1 MTKELHNVTKEFIV
15 SIGHS
20 DSGLLSSELQRTES
34 NIPSNFNTTTQA
46 RNMRVFAIQLSWN
59 TLSHLVWC
67 DYK

>member
-1 MTKELHNVTKEFIV
+1 MTKELHNVTKEFTV

-20 DSGLLSSELQRTES
+20 DSGLLSSELQHTES

-67 DYK
+67 DYT